1 VAHPRIS
8 SALNSNRLH
17 GVSSTY
23 DWTKIPTLTT
33 LVIGMVVAFLAAV
46 LSGPISPDS
55 LGLMVAFP

>member
-33 LVIGMVVAFLAAV
+33 LVVGMVVAILAAV
-46 LSGPISPDS
+46 LSGPINPDS
-55 LGLMVAFP
+55 LGWMVAFP